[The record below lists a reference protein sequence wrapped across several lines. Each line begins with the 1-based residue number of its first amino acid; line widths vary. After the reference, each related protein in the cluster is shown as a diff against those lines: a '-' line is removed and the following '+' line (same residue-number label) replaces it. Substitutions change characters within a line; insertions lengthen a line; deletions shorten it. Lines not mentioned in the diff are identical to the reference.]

1 MKLVYLKELCG
12 LDNGFQCVDRLEVAI
27 RVVNFVVSGP
37 LFNLRHIEPN
47 LHASAPMAH
56 FLPQEEV
63 VEAARAYE
71 VKRLL
76 ENPRNQLWIE
86 AMLFK
91 SAVEPTQEVQKLVQG
106 LGRVDVRPQGTGG
119 LRGLPASTG
128 SGSID
133 AFVFD
138 DRWNDQRLQFLF
150 LKNESSRM
158 SSKSWTIW
166 STWTCSNTYA
176 TTWTRSSRPLFLV
189 KHQFSNAKSQF

>member
-1 MKLVYLKELCG
+1 
-12 LDNGFQCVDRLEVAI
+12 
-27 RVVNFVVSGP
+27 
-37 LFNLRHIEPN
+37 
-47 LHASAPMAH
+47 MAH

-91 SAVEPTQEVQKLVQG
+91 SAVEPAQEVQKLVQG

-166 STWTCSNTYA
+166 STWTCSSTYA
-176 TTWTRSSRPLFLV
+176 TTWTMSSRPLFLA
-189 KHQFSNAKSQF
+189 KHQFSIAKSQFNIFSKKYQWTCHLSTWKQPFIVERYWVFCTLKKYFCRNNDKLHVCFIIWRN